1 MQKCRYT
8 FKESKNIGVT
18 YLILSELS
26 WAGMGRSQASAF
38 RIVRGVV
45 SVGSGLGALDTGHLL
60 SAASTIG
67 PGNTLLYTGTG
78 NYLEVLKWWSC
89 LVSSLDYK
97 ESV

>member
-45 SVGSGLGALDTGHLL
+45 SVGSGLCALDIFYRQHLQLVRDSAIQSPFKQKYIRFFILAMVWMSLKGLVL
-60 SAASTIG
+60 S
-67 PGNTLLYTGTG
+67 LL
-78 NYLEVLKWWSC
+78 
-89 LVSSLDYK
+89 
-97 ESV
+97 

>member
-78 NYLEVLKWWSC
+78 NYLEVLKRWSC
-89 LVSSLDYK
+89 LVSSLDRL
-97 ESV
+97 